1 MFVRSTVQLS
11 AKAAALVARQ
21 VDGWCSSFSRA
32 TMRFQ
37 ARLCGKLAAA
47 AACQGALIAMEV
59 AGGAA
64 VSVAV
69 AVAVEAA
76 AAVQAA
82 LQRMGVALAPLVAKA
97 HVRHRRRRLRLWC
110 QHQRQVVTAGKQLV
124 LSTTVE
130 GVGEGCILLGC
141 PAGSRCVDVTLCMDW
156 VNHYVRALRPTEAS
170 STSENLNK
178 RPKS

>member
-1 MFVRSTVQLS
+1 MFELQQSDDEISGEVV
-11 AKAAALVARQ
+11 
-21 VDGWCSSFSRA
+21 WC
-32 TMRFQ
+32 
-37 ARLCGKLAAA
+37 GLAAE

-76 AAVQAA
+76 VAVQAA

-110 QHQRQVVTAGKQLV
+110 QRQQQVVTAGKQLV

-130 GVGEGCILLGC
+130 GGGEGCILLGC
-141 PAGSRCVDVTLCMDW
+141 PVGSRCVDVTLCMDW

-178 RPKS
+178 KPKI